1 MPMRMQLR
9 NSARLGLPVVLGLAF
24 GIAAPRA
31 HAISAPGYLV
41 TEIGLPDFAQGD
53 VVVVSGALFVG
64 VGPGFSGAAQSV
76 VRIDGGGTTV
86 IADGFNALSGFAYD
100 VVHDR
105 LLVTD
110 NGDEALGSETG
121 DTLYGI
127 AAPHG
132 SFGTPLRARDIEL
145 LPAGS
150 VPGISDIV
158 LDPGAPNGNRVF
170 VTDASEA
177 SPPAGRVL
185 AIDIVEASQTVVQA
199 DLGYAAGLAVDAGR
213 LFIGDVDGGTFQ
225 GSVSSVALPDAAGD
239 RTPIA
244 TELAGQYDLEL
255 EAGGMLLATAVGDL
269 LRIDPATGA
278 TSVLASGFGFA
289 SGLFE
294 DGGTIWV
301 LDGGFPG
308 VAKVLRLDPVPEPA
322 AGLAGAVALVALAI
336 ARRRGE
342 LR

>member
-1 MPMRMQLR
+1 L
-9 NSARLGLPVVLGLAF
+9 ALAF
-24 GIAAPRA
+24 GLGAAAPRA
-31 HAISAPGYLV
+31 HAISAPGYAV
-41 TEIGLPDFAQGD
+41 TEVALPDFAQGD
-53 VVVVSGALFVG
+53 VVVAGGALFVG

-86 IADGFNALSGFAYD
+86 VADGFNALSGFAYD
-100 VVHDR
+100 AVNDR

-110 NGDEALGSETG
+110 NADEVPGSETG

-127 AAPHG
+127 ATPHG

-158 LDPGAPNGNRVF
+158 LDPSDPTGNRVF
-170 VTDASEA
+170 VTDASEG
-177 SPPAGRVL
+177 SPAAGRVL
-185 AIDIVEASQTVVQA
+185 AIDLAAASPPSIVQS
-199 DLGYAAGLAVDAGR
+199 DLGYAAGLAADADT
-213 LFIGDVDGGTFQ
+213 LFLGDVSGFTFQ
-225 GSVSSVALPDAAGD
+225 GSVSAVSLPGATGTP
-239 RTPIA
+239 TPIV
-244 TELAGQYDLEL
+244 AGLGGLYDLEL
-255 EAGGMLLATAVGDL
+255 EASGSLLATAFGDL

-278 TSVLASGFGFA
+278 TTTVAAGFGFA
-289 SGLFE
+289 TGLFE

-308 VAKVLRLDPVPEPA
+308 AEKVFRLNVLPEPA
-322 AGLAGAVALVALAI
+322 TDLAGAVALVALAI

>member
-1 MPMRMQLR
+1 MELRIQLWER
-9 NSARLGLPVVLGLAF
+9 TLLSVAIAIGLGA
-24 GIAAPRA
+24 AAPRA
-31 HAISAPGYLV
+31 DAISAPGYTV

-53 VVVVSGALFVG
+53 VVVASGALFVG

-76 VRIDGGGTTV
+76 VRIDGDGTTV

-150 VPGISDIV
+150 VPGIADIV
-158 LDPGAPNGNRVF
+158 VDPDAPNGNRVF
-170 VTDASEA
+170 ATDASEA
-177 SPPAGRVL
+177 FPPAGRVL
-185 AIDIVEASQTVVQA
+185 AIDIAEASQTVVQV
-199 DLGYAAGLAVDAGR
+199 DLGYAAGLAADAGK

-225 GSVSSVALPDAAGD
+225 GSVSSVALPGATGA

-255 EAGGMLLATAVGDL
+255 EASGMLLATAFGDL

-278 TSVLASGFGFA
+278 TTTLASGFGFA

-308 VAKVLRLDPVPEPA
+308 APKVLRLDPVPEPA
-322 AGLAGAVALVALAI
+322 AGLAGAVALVALAVM
-336 ARRRGE
+336 RRRGE
-342 LR
+342 RR

>member
-1 MPMRMQLR
+1 MRIQLR
-9 NSARLGLPVVLGLAF
+9 MMARVSLAIAF
-24 GIAAPRA
+24 GLGVAAPHA
-31 HAISAPGYLV
+31 HAISAPGYTV
-41 TEIGLPDFAQGD
+41 TEIALPDFAQGD
-53 VVVVSGALFVG
+53 VVVAGGALFVG

-86 IADGFNALSGFAYD
+86 VADGFNALSGFAYD
-100 VVHDR
+100 AVNDR

-110 NGDEALGSETG
+110 NADEVPGSETG
-121 DTLYGI
+121 DTLYAI
-127 AAPHG
+127 ATPHG

-158 LDPGAPNGNRVF
+158 LDPSDPTGNRVF
-170 VTDASEA
+170 VTDASEG

-185 AIDIVEASQTVVQA
+185 AIDVAKTSLSAVQS
-199 DLGYAAGLAVDAGR
+199 DLGYAAGLAADADT
-213 LFIGDVDGGTFQ
+213 LFLGDVSGSTFQ
-225 GSVSSVALPDAAGD
+225 GSVSSVSLPGATGTP
-239 RTPIA
+239 TPIV
-244 TELAGQYDLEL
+244 EGLDGLYDLEL
-255 EAGGMLLATAVGDL
+255 EAGGSLLATAYGDL

-278 TSVLASGFGFA
+278 TTTVAVGFGFA
-289 SGLFE
+289 TGLFE

-308 VAKVLRLDPVPEPA
+308 ARKVFRLNALPEPA
-322 AGLAGAVALVALAI
+322 TDLAGAVALVALVALVI
-336 ARRRGE
+336 PRRRGG